1 MSMTRRQF
9 NRLFMSSLAAASLP
23 AGLLP
28 ATAQARTSTPTLIEG
43 GNWAPIVPPQPGDN
57 PGKIEV
63 LEFFSYGCPHCHD
76 FNPLVTRWAAKLPKD
91 ISFRRVPISF
101 GRAAWSNLARLFYGL
116 AAIGQLERMDQKVFD
131 AIHVSKTN
139 LYAEQAMLNWAARQ
153 GLDTR
158 TLRDAM
164 RSFGVENN
172 VARAAALEGAYKVSN
187 VPMLTVD
194 GRYSVLN
201 GGAKVLPDLLDFA
214 DGLIAKARQDRRPGK
229 RR

>member
-63 LEFFSYGCPHCHD
+63 LEFFSYGCPHCRD
-76 FNPLVTRWAAKLPKD
+76 FNPLVTRWASKAAERHQLPPRAD
-91 ISFRRVPISF
+91 LFRPR
-101 GRAAWSNLARLFYGL
+101 RMENLARLFYGL
-116 AAIGQLERMDQKVFD
+116 AAYGELERMDQKVFD

-139 LYAEQAMLNWAARQ
+139 LYAEQAMLNWGCPPGPRYPNAARCDALLRRGKQ
-153 GLDTR
+153 CGPRRRAGRRLQSIECAHAHRGWPLFGLER
-158 TLRDAM
+158 R
-164 RSFGVENN
+164 R
-172 VARAAALEGAYKVSN
+172 
-187 VPMLTVD
+187 
-194 GRYSVLN
+194 
-201 GGAKVLPDLLDFA
+201 KVLPDLLDFA